1 VDSLIMMGMVKES
14 MGDLE
19 TVRSKDFSHLRMGTG
34 CRKGPGK
41 YYNEIWETS
50 VEEGNAEF
58 W

>member
-1 VDSLIMMGMVKES
+1 MMGMVKES
-14 MGDLE
+14 MGVLE
-19 TVRSKDFSHLRMGTG
+19 RVRSKDFSHLRMGTG

-41 YYNEIWETS
+41 YYNEIWETR